1 MNILKKAAIAL
12 AATSVAVTPVVASA
26 APAAAFDGARST
38 SAVDGQSEMEG
49 DSTWLYA
56 LLALAAVVGIVLL
69 VDGGND
75 DPVSP

>member
-26 APAAAFDGARST
+26 APSTAFDGARATST
-38 SAVDGQSEMEG
+38 VDGQSEMEG
-49 DSTWLYA
+49 NSTWLYA
-56 LLALAAVVGIVLL
+56 LLALAAVIGIVLL

-75 DPVSP
+75 DPASP